1 MNEASQWRFDLARRI
16 AEGYA
21 ANPKTQVIMVAG
33 STGRGTADRYSD
45 LEIDVYYSAPPTEA
59 ERRVM
64 AEASGGTLTVL
75 DEDDDEWEEQ
85 MDFGGFHASTST
97 FLVQTM
103 ERYLREVLD
112 EHSTAALPQM
122 RLHSLLHSQTLMGEE
137 LVRQWRARASN
148 YPPELTRA
156 MLRENL
162 LFDGF
167 GYAEEMLAAR
177 HDIILLYDIFS
188 RVQRQILGALLGLNR
203 LYLPNP
209 SFKSMDELIARLDVA
224 PPDLSARLKAA
235 FRLPPRDGVRLLHT
249 LIEEVFTLVET
260 HVPDLD
266 TTPYREKVS
275 FRRGVWD
282 TPPTF

>member
-1 MNEASQWRFDLARRI
+1 MNEASRWRFELARRI

-21 ANPKTQVIMVAG
+21 ANPKTEVIMVAG
-33 STGRGTADRYSD
+33 STGRGMADRYSD

-59 ERRVM
+59 ERRAM

-75 DEDDDEWEEQ
+75 DQDDDEWEEQ

-97 FLVQTM
+97 FLVETM

-112 EHSTAALPQM
+112 EHSTAPLPQM
-122 RLHSLLHSQTLMGEE
+122 RLHSLLHAQTLIGDE
-137 LVRQWRARASN
+137 LVQQWRARASN

-156 MLRENL
+156 VLRENL

-177 HDIILLYDIFS
+177 DDIIVLYDIFS
-188 RVQRQILGALLGLNR
+188 RIERQILGALLGLNC

-209 SFKSMDELIARLDVA
+209 SFKSMDETVSSLTLA

-235 FRLPPRDGVRLLHT
+235 FRLPPPDGVSLLHA
-249 LIEEVFTLVET
+249 LIEEVSTLVET

-266 TTPYREKVS
+266 TTPYRAKVS